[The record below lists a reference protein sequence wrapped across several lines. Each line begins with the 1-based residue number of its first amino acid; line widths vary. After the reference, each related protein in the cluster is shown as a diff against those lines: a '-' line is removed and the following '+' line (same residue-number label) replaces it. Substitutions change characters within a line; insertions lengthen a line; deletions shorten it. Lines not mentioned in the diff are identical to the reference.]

1 MSSGRPAELAADEAV
16 DLKGATS
23 RPDVTRASWIAL
35 SILLLVYLL
44 NNLDRF
50 ILSILAQPI
59 KEELRLADWQLGLLT
74 GFAFSLLYVVVGFPM
89 ARLSDRGN
97 RTLILSLCVAFWSIM
112 TALCGLAT
120 SFVQLCLFRAGVGVG
135 EAACLPASHSLISDL
150 FPPEARTRAM
160 SIFGLGLPLG
170 GFAGVVIG
178 GFVMDHWG
186 WRSAMLIVGL
196 PGLLVALLTWMVI
209 KEPERGRFERASART
224 LPSAGSLIEVAMTLW
239 KSPIARNVII
249 ALTAAGLVGA
259 PNVTFMGPYMI
270 RRFDLGYTELGVIIA
285 LTFMLGSAI
294 STLGGGLIVH
304 WASRFDDRWIMWV
317 PAIGVALSAPLYVA
331 AYAQSSWQGLAA
343 ILFLASVVNSTYLAP
358 SYAMLHSTVG
368 PNGRATASVI
378 ASFCL
383 SLIAMG
389 FGPLLA
395 GMGIDLL
402 AAHLFGAVGQG
413 GFSSACPGGAAAA
426 GSAPELASACRSAT
440 SQATQWVIMGCLAA
454 MVWPAWHF
462 FLAARHMTIRTTSNA
477 HHSRV

>member
-1 MSSGRPAELAADEAV
+1 MDEAAGLT
-16 DLKGATS
+16 DPSRRPYATRS
-23 RPDVTRASWIAL
+23 SWVAL
-35 SILLLVYLL
+35 YILLLVYLL

-59 KEELRLADWQLGLLT
+59 KEELQLADWQLGLLT

-150 FPPEARTRAM
+150 FPSEARTRAM

-186 WRSAMLIVGL
+186 WRAAMLIVGL
-196 PGLLVALLTWMVI
+196 PGLLVALLTWVVI
-209 KEPERGRFERASART
+209 KEPERGRFERAST
-224 LPSAGSLIEVAMTLW
+224 KPLPNAGSLINVAMTLW
-239 KSPIARNVII
+239 KSPVARNVII

-270 RRFDLGYTELGVIIA
+270 RRFELGYTELGVIIA

-304 WASRFDDRWIMWV
+304 WASRFDERWIMWV

-331 AYAQSSWQGLAA
+331 AYAQTSWQGLAG
-343 ILFLASVVNSTYLAP
+343 ILFIASVVNSTYLAP
-358 SYAMLHSTVG
+358 SYAMLHSAVG

-395 GMGIDLL
+395 GIGIDLV
-402 AAHLFGAVGQG
+402 AAHLFGELHQAS
-413 GFSSACPGGAAAA
+413 FSILCPGGAAPD
-426 GSAPELASACRSAT
+426 GSTKELSNACRLAS
-440 SQATQWVIMGCLAA
+440 SQATQWVIMACLAA
-454 MVWPAWHF
+454 MIWPAWHF
-462 FLAARHMTIRTTSNA
+462 FLAARNMKLPGNA
-477 HHSRV
+477 E